1 MSDAI
6 GSAAASLA
14 GNPEPAATPAVTQET
29 PITTTPQDPGS
40 WYAGA
45 PPELAGLA
53 EKKGWKGVPDA
64 LKSYAE
70 LEKAFSGDKI
80 VLPKDANDEVAWSA
94 VHDKLGRPKTAADY
108 KFPETIDPNMAKGFA
123 EIAYKAG
130 WNQKQVDAAVTWN
143 LAEGQKIQEK
153 SNVAAM
159 SDQSDAM
166 RKLESEWGQNM
177 PAEVETNRRAMRALG
192 ISVDEATKFMSSG
205 GAEKFMRLL
214 NLAGKSMREDS
225 TAGLGN
231 ESILGFA
238 NTPNQAALKIQ
249 QLKDDPQWVARWRA
263 GDNGAKATMDQLLK
277 IKSGA

>member
-40 WYAGA
+40 WYSGA

-143 LAEGQKIQEK
+143 LAESQKIQEK